1 METSTT
7 NPSTSDTTSTAQPTA
22 STGTSTNNTSTNTI
36 INSSSTDTGTTV
48 DINPILT
55 KMDTQIG
62 LLYVEN
68 IFLFGILIFMA
79 FKFAMKGLW
88 K

>member
-7 NPSTSDTTSTAQPTA
+7 NPSTSNTTSTTDPT
-22 STGTSTNNTSTNTI
+22 SGGTSTNTSTNTI
-36 INSSSTDTGTTV
+36 INNSDTNTGTTV